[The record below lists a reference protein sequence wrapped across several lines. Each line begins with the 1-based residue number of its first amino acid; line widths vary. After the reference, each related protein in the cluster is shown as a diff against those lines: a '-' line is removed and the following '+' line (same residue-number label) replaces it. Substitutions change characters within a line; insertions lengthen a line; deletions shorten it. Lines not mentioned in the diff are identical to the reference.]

1 MSFAYFLSLEN
12 RPGENRRLPDGAPA
26 AIRALVAPIAGLQQA
41 LIFTPESA
49 RDQFND
55 DGASPPLA
63 LQLYFAEL
71 PDLEAA
77 VAADGPLAPLVG
89 TGLLGDVGGA
99 LVTQQA
105 FYVRP
110 FAVDDPVVRVGAS
123 GLPCSYV
130 VHYPGP
136 AADINAWLS
145 HYIAGHPPIM
155 RRFPGIRAIEI
166 LSRVDWCGSLPW
178 PRAHHIQR
186 NRVMFDS
193 AEALTAALQSP
204 VRLEMRADF
213 ATFPAY
219 EGGNFHYPMATE
231 EVLPITSSAP
241 AGRA

>member
-1 MSFAYFLSLEN
+1 MSFAYFLSFEN
-12 RPGENRRLPDGAPA
+12 HPGESRSLPSAALPALRKILA
-26 AIRALVAPIAGLQQA
+26 AINGLERA
-41 LIFTPESA
+41 LIFTPETA

-55 DGASPPLA
+55 DGASPPLS

-71 PDLEAA
+71 SALEAA
-77 VAADGPLAPLVG
+77 VAAGGPLQPLVG
-89 TGLLGDVGGA
+89 AGLLGAVGEA
-99 LVTQQA
+99 AITQQV

-110 FAVDDPVVRVGAS
+110 FPVDDPVVRPGAS

-136 AADINAWLS
+136 AADINEWLT
-145 HYIAGHPPIM
+145 HYIANHPQIM
-155 RRFPGIRAIEI
+155 RKFPGIRAIEI
-166 LSRVDWCGSLPW
+166 LSRVDWCGDLPW
-178 PRAHHIQR
+178 PRANHIQR

-213 ATFPAY
+213 AAFPPY

-231 EVLPITSSAP
+231 EVLPA
-241 AGRA
+241 